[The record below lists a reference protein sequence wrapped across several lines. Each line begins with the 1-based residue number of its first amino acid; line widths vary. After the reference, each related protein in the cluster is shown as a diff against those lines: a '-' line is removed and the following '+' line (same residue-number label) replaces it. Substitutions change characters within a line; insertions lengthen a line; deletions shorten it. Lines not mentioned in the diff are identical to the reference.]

1 MLPGKAPTT
10 DEPRLITDIMRD
22 LLSEL
27 QEREWVEVRHSKGCN
42 CCRDTWETECTSCGA
57 EAGHYNDENYRTHKP
72 DCKLAAL
79 IRETEAFI
87 RIEEQLQEERE
98 LQAVAS

>member
-1 MLPGKAPTT
+1 MLPG
-10 DEPRLITDIMRD
+10 EPRTVTDIMRD

-27 QEREWVEVRHSKGCN
+27 QEREWVEVRESKGCN
-42 CCRDTWETECTSCGA
+42 CCPDTWTTACTSCEA
-57 EAGHYNDENYRTHKP
+57 EAGNWGDPNYQTHKP

-98 LQAVAS
+98 MQAVGT